1 MPVEGKSFHQLKLSK
16 QILHALEDLS
26 FNTPTPIQEKVIP
39 QAIAGHDLFGIAP
52 TGTGKTAAF
61 IIPLLMKLKY
71 AQEEYPRALVL
82 APTRE
87 LAIQIDEDIGKIGK
101 YTDLRHICIY
111 GGIGLKS
118 QIERIS
124 GGIDIIAATPGRFL
138 DIYYKGYL
146 YPRSIKIMI
155 LDEADKMMDMGFQQQ
170 INNILEIIPPKN
182 RQNLL
187 FSATL
192 PPEVEELAYEFLEFP
207 VKIEIEPQSTAASTI
222 NQCFYRTQNLKTK
235 INLLES
241 LLKNKDE
248 FTRVLIFTKTRET
261 ANNIYKYIQRKI
273 DDNSRVI
280 HANKSQNTRLNTINL
295 FKNGE
300 IRILVSTDV
309 SARGIDVSEVS
320 HVINFDV
327 PLVYEDY
334 VHRIGRTG
342 RAYKTGESIT
352 FVTEPDYYH
361 LRLIEKTIRQE
372 IPEKPL
378 PATVKVEVTEKWEKA
393 LIERELDRIK
403 RKLNPDYKGA
413 FHRRKPKNAKKRKPR

>member
-16 QILHALEDLS
+16 QVLHALEDLS
-26 FNTPTPIQEKVIP
+26 YNTPTPIQTKVIP
-39 QAIAGHDLFGIAP
+39 QAIAGNDLFGIAP

-71 AQEEYPRALVL
+71 AQEEHPRALIL

-101 YTDLRHICIY
+101 YSDLRHICIY

-124 GGIDIIAATPGRFL
+124 SGIDIITATPGRFL

-170 INNILEIIPPKN
+170 INSILEIIPPKN

-192 PPEVEELAYEFLEFP
+192 PPEVEELSYEFLEFP

-222 NQCFYRTQNLKTK
+222 HQCFYRTPNLKTK
-235 INLLES
+235 INLLEC
-241 LLKNKDE
+241 LLQNKDE
-248 FTRVLIFTKTRET
+248 FTRILIFTKTRET

-273 DDNSRVI
+273 DDNARVI
-280 HANKSQNTRLNTINL
+280 HANKSQNTRLNAINQ
-295 FKNGE
+295 FKNGD

-309 SARGIDVSEVS
+309 SARGIDVSKVS

-342 RAYKTGESIT
+342 RAYQTGESIT

-361 LRLIEKTIRQE
+361 LQLIEKTIRQE
-372 IPEKPL
+372 IPEKLL
-378 PATVKVEVTEKWEKA
+378 PAAVKVEVTEKWEKT

-413 FHRRKPKNAKKRKPR
+413 FHKRKPKNAKKRKPG